1 MNYKI
6 LIMKEITIRE
16 IEPNEI
22 SLLKEILYKSIYRPD
37 TITFIP
43 KSILEKPEMNAY
55 IKDFGCNKDDF
66 CLVADLRDKI
76 IGAVWVRTFSGNI
89 KGYGYFDDNTPVF
102 VIALYKE
109 YRNQGIGTQ
118 LMANMIKH
126 LHCNGYKQASLNVKK
141 ANYAV
146 KLYKKMGFEIIGE
159 SEFDYL
165 MLLKCS

>member
-1 MNYKI
+1 
-6 LIMKEITIRE
+6 MKEITIRE

-22 SLLKEILYKSIYRPD
+22 SLLKEILYEAIYRPD
-37 TITFIP
+37 TSTFIP

-55 IKDFGCNKDDF
+55 
-66 CLVADLRDKI
+66 
-76 IGAVWVRTFSGNI
+76 I